1 MYSTIRE
8 KIIQQLLKS
17 YADATNRQV
26 STVGRLCSGDSRLIK
41 RLECGGYCSG
51 QTYTRV
57 LQYFS
62 DNWPI
67 DLTWPAD
74 IPRPDPAPDSPAV
87 QAMTA
92 WQKERGN
99 LNQSANESETDPLTT
114 LNTKGH
120 IADPEAFCKA
130 ISFGCAVQRTSF
142 DQVVRQYSDG
152 RPRAN
157 RMPRSG
163 SNAAVILR
171 QLVAAG
177 DARFASRAS
186 RAARLGF

>member
-1 MYSTIRE
+1 MNSQSLISLADTYAHHYGVTHWAVSYRALGKGDFFVRLTAGRECTIR
-8 KIIQQLLKS
+8 
-17 YADATNRQV
+17 
-26 STVGRLCSGDSRLIK
+26 
-41 RLECGGYCSG
+41 
-51 QTYTRV
+51 TYNKV
-57 LQYFS
+57 LQWFS
-62 DNWPI
+62 NNWPI
-67 DLTWPAD
+67 DLAWPAD

-87 QAMTA
+87 QAMMA

-99 LNQSANESETDPLTT
+99 LNQSANESEADPLTT
-114 LNTKGH
+114 LNAKGH